1 MCSDGQCSNCGAVGY
16 VERHHTVFRSQASY
30 MKFIPCNTVLLCLDC
45 HRGSKNGVHHNKE
58 TDLKLKS
65 QLQNELFGM
74 FSDKFIKGEEI
85 QEKLKCTKI
94 DSTLILKKLT
104 MYRQGYER
112 EQLVRRLL
120 GGKLY

>member
-1 MCSDGQCSNCGAVGY
+1 MTGGECSVCGTIGY
-16 VERHHTVFRSQASY
+16 TERHHIILRSQASY
-30 MKFIPCNTVLLCLDC
+30 MKFIPCNITSLCLEC
-45 HRGSKNGVHHNKE
+45 HRGSVKGVHHNKE
-58 TDLKLKS
+58 VDLKLKQ

-120 GGKLY
+120 GGRLY